1 MKGGSYMKRFRQVT
15 RVAGLLFLSM
25 IIIPTLVWGQQVS
38 IVKSETVGIS
48 SKMLGNVDNM
58 AKQAIDEKY
67 LKGAVILIA
76 RHGKIC
82 YFKAFGEADEGK
94 PMKTDAIFR
103 LASMTKPPVAVAL
116 LQLWDQGKFQL
127 RDPVSKFIPEFK
139 DLKVAEMGSD
149 GQIKLVPAKRQI
161 TIHDLLSFTA
171 GMSATYM
178 AGLSP
183 AHKYVAES
191 YAVAGVQDLMS
202 ETYEKPLGANVKA
215 AAKCPLAYQ
224 PGEAWAYSNITMDT
238 IAYLVEI
245 ISGKTIDTYL
255 QENIFNPLKMKEIW
269 FYPPQEV
276 FSRIPAVFDKP
287 GTLEKVTK
295 ESAAGTGLVGPLYTF
310 GKYKTYFSA
319 GGGLHGTTYD
329 YYKFAQMLLNKGKM
343 GGVRILSK
351 QAVGVMTTIQVGDG
365 PQFLNLFSNNKW
377 GYGVDIQQDANMR
390 PLKDWYGG
398 PGSYGWRGFYSTM
411 FFNNPVND
419 TVVMIMA
426 STPRHGYTW
435 GVKVNVAAG
444 AAVTD

>member
-1 MKGGSYMKRFRQVT
+1 MRRAKQVS
-15 RVAGLLFLSM
+15 RIVGLLFLSLVV
-25 IIIPTLVWGQQVS
+25 IPALVWGQQIN
-38 IVKSETVGIS
+38 IVKPESVGVS
-48 SKMLGNVDNM
+48 SKMLVNIDNM
-58 AKQAIDEKY
+58 AKQTIAEKY
-67 LKGAVILIA
+67 LKGAVVLVA

-127 RDPVSKFIPEFK
+127 KDPVSKFIPEFK
-139 DLKVAEMGSD
+139 DLKVAQMD
-149 GQIKLVPAKRQI
+149 ANGQIKLVPAKRQI
-161 TIHDLLSFTA
+161 RIHDLLSFTA

-178 AGLSP
+178 DGLSP
-183 AHKYVAES
+183 IHKFVAES
-191 YAVAGVQDLMS
+191 YAAEGVQDLMS

-215 AAKCPLAYQ
+215 VIKCPLAYQ
-224 PGEAWAYSNITMDT
+224 PGEAWVYSNITMDT

-245 ISGKTIDTYL
+245 ISGKTIETYL
-255 QENIFNPLKMKEIW
+255 QENIFKPLKMKEIW

-295 ESAAGTGLVGPLYTF
+295 ESAAGTGAVGPLYTF
-310 GKYKTYFSA
+310 GKHKTYLSA
-319 GGGLHGTTYD
+319 GGGLHATTYD
-329 YYKFAQMLLNKGKM
+329 YYKFAQMLLNKGKLD
-343 GGVRILSK
+343 GVHVLSK
-351 QAVGVMTTIQVGDG
+351 QAVKVMTTIQVGDG

-377 GYGVDIQQDANMR
+377 GYGVDIQEDANMR
-390 PLKDWYGG
+390 LLKDWYGG

-411 FFNNPVND
+411 FFNNPIDD
-419 TVVMIMA
+419 TVVMTMA

-444 AAVTD
+444 AAVID